1 MELVIDIV
9 IPVFLVIFA
18 GWYSCKQG
26 GLPASAAK
34 ALNYYVLHFAV
45 PPMLFLATAKVSFSQ
60 IVNPEFIAAFF
71 LTSLLTMAI
80 GVWGYRGIKSEGA
93 LDATVIAL
101 ICGWG
106 NTIYMGV
113 PLAFYL
119 FGEKGTLPVII
130 ATLSTN
136 LVFIIGLSFFS
147 SLSDGGSR
155 WQGIKQTFG
164 KMFLK
169 NPVLMAPV
177 LGGLFSYY
185 QIPIPNS
192 ISNLFSILAPSA
204 APVALFALGM
214 SLVGL
219 SIKGNRAQ
227 LSWVTFIKIIV
238 NPLVAVLVVYLMELE
253 PFWAASVVLMSALPT
268 GSMVFIFAKQYEK
281 RVALTSSSIM
291 TTTVLSLFSLAL
303 LLPLLQSWGEG

>member
-18 GWYSCKQG
+18 GWFSCKRG
-26 GLPASAAK
+26 GLPSSAVK

-71 LTSLLTMAI
+71 ITSLLTMAI
-80 GVWGYRGIKSEGA
+80 GVWSYRGLKHEGA

-147 SLSDGGSR
+147 SLSNGGSR
-155 WQGIKQTFG
+155 WQGMKNTFG
-164 KMFLK
+164 KMFFK

-177 LGGLFSYY
+177 LGGICSYY
-185 QIPIPNS
+185 QIPIPDAVN
-192 ISNLFSILAPSA
+192 NLFSILAPSA

-214 SLVGL
+214 SLVDL
-219 SIKGNRAQ
+219 NLQGNRSQ
-227 LSWVTFIKIIV
+227 LTWVTFIKIVV
-238 NPLVAVLVVYLMELE
+238 NPLIAVLVVYLMELE

-281 RVALTSSSIM
+281 RVALTSSAIM
-291 TTTVLSLFSLAL
+291 STTVLSLFSLAIV
-303 LLPLLQSWGEG
+303 LPLLQQWVEG